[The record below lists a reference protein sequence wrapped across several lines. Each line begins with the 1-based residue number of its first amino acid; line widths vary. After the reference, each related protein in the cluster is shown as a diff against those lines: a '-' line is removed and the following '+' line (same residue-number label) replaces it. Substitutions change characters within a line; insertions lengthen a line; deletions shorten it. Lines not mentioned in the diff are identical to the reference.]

1 MRTKKEVTI
10 QDAANMLAFR
20 SENRGFIGFGF
31 AVLYCG
37 VATWCVVTFAQTI
50 QPGAPYPV
58 GMKQLEY
65 VDPSQRTATW
75 RLRCSNAGEDRR
87 QNS

>member
-10 QDAANMLAFR
+10 QDAANMPAFR

-37 VATWCVVTFAQTI
+37 VAT
-50 QPGAPYPV
+50 
-58 GMKQLEY
+58 
-65 VDPSQRTATW
+65 
-75 RLRCSNAGEDRR
+75 
-87 QNS
+87 

>member
-10 QDAANMLAFR
+10 QDAANMPAFR

-37 VATWCVVTFAQTI
+37 VA
-50 QPGAPYPV
+50 
-58 GMKQLEY
+58 MKG
-65 VDPSQRTATW
+65 
-75 RLRCSNAGEDRR
+75 NALVRGSHASDGK
-87 QNS
+87 

>member
-1 MRTKKEVTI
+1 MRTKKDFTI
-10 QDAANMLAFR
+10 QDAANMPAFR

-65 VDPSQRTATW
+65 VDPSQ
-75 RLRCSNAGEDRR
+75 SDRHLALTLFYPAER
-87 QNS
+87 SPW

>member
-10 QDAANMLAFR
+10 QDAGNMPAFR

-58 GMKQLEY
+58 GGFDE
-65 VDPSQRTATW
+65 
-75 RLRCSNAGEDRR
+75 
-87 QNS
+87 